1 MVEIKEKNILVRV
14 SARFELSGFDSS
26 IHGLIGQVC
35 AHRTGN
41 ENCFILKVV
50 RQIFFF
56 LKDFGEFMKANRLAP
71 CSWNKKKGKSPLDK
85 GIQVLQMKSTAI
97 LRKPWIT
104 YMC

>member
-41 ENCFILKVV
+41 EKCFILKVV
-50 RQIFFF
+50 RQICVFFF
-56 LKDFGEFMKANRLAP
+56 
-71 CSWNKKKGKSPLDK
+71 
-85 GIQVLQMKSTAI
+85 
-97 LRKPWIT
+97 
-104 YMC
+104 

>member
-1 MVEIKEKNILVRV
+1 MAEIKEKNILVRV

-35 AHRTGN
+35 
-41 ENCFILKVV
+41 EKCFILKVV
-50 RQIFFF
+50 RQICVFFF
-56 LKDFGEFMKANRLAP
+56 KDFGEFMKANRLAP

-85 GIQVLQMKSTAI
+85 GIEVLQMKSTAI
-97 LRKPWIT
+97 LWKPWIT